1 MSKSVTANLCVTN
14 LRNISTCPLSF
25 Y

>member
-1 MSKSVTANLCVTN
+1 MSKYVTANLCVTN